1 MDTRSTIQ
9 LILQREPDLT
19 IQEIADRLGI
29 SKMAVFKHIE
39 FLENA
44 GVLERKVEK
53 GRVGRPFYRFR
64 LSEANNSQLVNS
76 DSFMLQALLDFLS
89 DNGNEE
95 ILNSFLRDRQIK
107 TIGRYMAFL
116 RNSSGNDRLLKLASL
131 RKSDNYFPELRQ
143 VDDSTSELL
152 ELNCPILKVAMRNGY
167 ACSLE
172 NEMFS
177 RVLDADVESM
187 HKKING
193 MGACKFIIRARK
205 KNP

>member
-19 IQEIADRLGI
+19 IQEIADRIGI

-53 GRVGRPFYRFR
+53 GKVGRPFYRFR
-64 LSEANNSQLVNS
+64 LSETNSNQLVNS
-76 DSFMLQALLDFLS
+76 DSFMLQALLDYLS

-95 ILNSFLRDRQIK
+95 ILNSFLKERQKK
-107 TIGRYMAFL
+107 TIGRYLEVL
-116 RNSSGNDRLLKLASL
+116 RNTSGTDRIMKLAFL
-131 RKSDNYFPELRQ
+131 RKSDNYFPELKQ
-143 VDDSTSELL
+143 VDESTSELL

-167 ACSLE
+167 ACTLE
-172 NEMFS
+172 NELFS

-205 KNP
+205 PDP